1 MADILRAKAIG
12 VLKTGHETAKV
23 GSLMKM
29 AIKLPRSAVSW
40 PFLIGAYWSP
50 KLKIEGV
57 CWQMKFYCLLR
68 IVMND
73 RRHKTEIQAMLAAIY
88 NHYRARVS
96 ARSHPGSP
104 AFFVCSLGFASFPAV
119 RF

>member
-1 MADILRAKAIG
+1 
-12 VLKTGHETAKV
+12 
-23 GSLMKM
+23 
-29 AIKLPRSAVSW
+29 
-40 PFLIGAYWSP
+40 
-50 KLKIEGV
+50 
-57 CWQMKFYCLLR
+57 
-68 IVMND
+68 MND

-119 RF
+119 RFLKDSLMDAFPDFQESSTVIYMQSVQK